1 MSTKWAKTYC
11 VPNWTTFLVKKKVC
25 PEKTNFLGRNSG
37 QKNENLFSAQPFWTT
52 FSGFKSW
59 TRFFLVSVQN
69 RKSVQTFFDRIS
81 LNTYFFWSKSCYSS
95 SLRQYQ
101 LRKQKKS
108 LFSAFLLTVNFW
120 LFPFLPRTSA
130 QNSCFENLS
139 KTSAQKVCSAPFF
152 WTNFFLDQ
160 KRCSVW
166 HTICFCPFFVFWFS
180 CPKYLPKKT
189 IQLDSPEDLPP

>member
-1 MSTKWAKTYC
+1 MFWVPIAGQL
-11 VPNWTTFLVKKKVC
+11 PNWTTFLVKKKVC
-25 PEKTNFLGRNSG
+25 AEKTNFLGRSSG
-37 QKNENLFSAQPFWTT
+37 QKKENLFSVQPFCTD
-52 FSGFKSW
+52 FSGFKSL
-59 TRFFLVSVQN
+59 TQFFLVSVQN

-130 QNSCFENLS
+130 QNSCFWKLVQNFCP
-139 KTSAQKVCSAPFF
+139 KCF
-152 WTNFFLDQ
+152 FFLD
-160 KRCSVW
+160 KLFSW
-166 HTICFCPFFVFWFS
+166 PEKLFSLAHNMFLPIFCVLIFVSKVSAQENNPVGQPRGFT
-180 CPKYLPKKT
+180 PGL
-189 IQLDSPEDLPP
+189 